1 VPQIDGVSVTNIS
14 TGVNWVTGQYA
25 TVPTLPLP
33 VVYTVYVNADNNNQ
47 PPVGFLNNPN
57 HQYVVQGR
65 YLMHGGAFV
74 SGLLQ
79 PDGGDSEPPRIYAF
93 S

>member
-14 TGVNWVTGQYA
+14 TGANWVTGQYA
-25 TVPTLPLP
+25 TVPALPP
-33 VVYTVYVNADNNNQ
+33 PAAYRAYVNANNNNQ
-47 PPVGFLNNPN
+47 PPAGFLNNPA

-79 PDGGDSEPPRIYAF
+79 YDGGNSEPPHTYIF